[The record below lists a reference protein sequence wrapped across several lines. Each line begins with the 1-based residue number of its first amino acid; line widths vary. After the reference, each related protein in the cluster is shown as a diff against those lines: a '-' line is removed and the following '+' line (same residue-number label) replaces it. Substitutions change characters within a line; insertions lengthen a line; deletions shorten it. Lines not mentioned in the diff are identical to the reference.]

1 MPLHLL
7 SDELF
12 FPPVD
17 EALPE
22 GLLAIGGDL
31 SVPRLLLAYEQGIFP
46 WYSHNDPI
54 MWWSPDPRC
63 VLFHR
68 KLKVSKSMR
77 NVLNR
82 GNYEICFDQ
91 RFEEVITACAEIE
104 RKGEDGTWITEE
116 IKKSYT
122 ELHKMGIAHSVEV
135 MMDGALVGG
144 LYGVSIGGMFF
155 GESMFSKRSNTSKI
169 AFIHLSRTLEKHGF
183 LAIDCQVMN
192 SHLASLG
199 AMNVLR
205 KDFLS
210 LLHEALKMPTLKG
223 NWQEL
228 LN

>member
-7 SDELF
+7 SDELY
-12 FPPVD
+12 FPPAD
-17 EALPE
+17 QALPE

-46 WYSHNDPI
+46 WYSQDDPI
-54 MWWSPDPRC
+54 MWWCPDPRC

-82 GNYEICFDQ
+82 SNYEVSFDQ
-91 RFEEVITACAEIE
+91 HFDEVIAACAEIE

-116 IKKSYT
+116 IKKSYISLH
-122 ELHKMGIAHSVEV
+122 ELGLAHSVEV
-135 MMDGALVGG
+135 MMNGELVGG
-144 LYGVSIGGMFF
+144 LYGVSIGGIFF

-169 AFIHLSRTLEKHGF
+169 AFIHLSRILEERGF

-192 SHLASLG
+192 AHLASLG
-199 AMNVLR
+199 AINVPR

-210 LLHEALKMPTLKG
+210 LLTEALEKPTLKG